1 MRLPRLR
8 FTVRRMMVAVAVVAG
23 LLGIREAWQMHN
35 RRWSARFDRLATE
48 YQLEVNRI
56 IAVFDRERQATAE
69 WDPKNWTETE
79 KRQWERIWEF
89 VYYRDCSYWLQ
100 GKHQRAVWHPWEYF
114 ASNPTP
120 PPKPWE

>member
-1 MRLPRLR
+1 
-8 FTVRRMMVAVAVVAG
+8 MVAVAVVAG

-35 RRWSARFDRLATE
+35 RRWAARYGRMADE
-48 YQLEVNRI
+48 YHLEANKI
-56 IAVFDRERQATAE
+56 IAVFYREHQTTFD

-79 KRQWERIWEF
+79 KRQWERIWEY
-89 VYYRDCSYWLQ
+89 VYYRDCSWWSQ
-100 GKHQRAVWHPWEYF
+100 KKHQRAVWHPWEYF